1 MSVIFNENNTL
12 TMGTTFTSNSFSRD
26 QWRLGAKYVL
36 KSAKAHFVLR
46 GGFVYE
52 KNIFNSEN
60 MATALAG
67 PTGGFTVDFPMGEN
81 GTTLGLDYAY
91 RHSIL
96 GGIHSVGGRINLG
109 KK

>member
-1 MSVIFNENNTL
+1 
-12 TMGTTFTSNSFSRD
+12 
-26 QWRLGAKYVL
+26 
-36 KSAKAHFVLR
+36 
-46 GGFVYE
+46 
-52 KNIFNSEN
+52 

-96 GGIHSVGGRINLG
+96 GGIHTVGGRINLG